1 MSVKEKMTAIAD
13 AIRSLLGI
21 TESMGLDA
29 MASKLNNI
37 PRQGHKTVTPSTSG
51 QTVVT
56 PGRYV
61 TGYIQVA
68 AIPSQYVDT
77 SDATV
82 TPDDMP
88 AGITAYANGEKVTGS
103 AKYIRGIMLEAGTAE
118 SNNGY
123 IRLAHTV
130 STPTFITP
138 AVGGTI
144 KLSAPLSDLGDA
156 NPENV
161 AAGKT
166 FTSAAGLCV
175 TGTAKE
181 SIDTSDATAE
191 ADDIVSGATA
201 YVNGEKVTGN
211 LSIAYGGIYAEVTA
225 EAKQGGMPYVQMAY
239 TLDEPRVI
247 KPEFGGQIS
256 LLAPF
261 TDFGDAA
268 PEDVVAGKTFTSAS
282 GFQAIGTKP
291 EPVAETWVLTLADG
305 STVEKVVYVG

>member
-37 PRQGHKTVTPSTSG
+37 PRQGHTTATPSKYA
-51 QTVVT
+51 QTVVL

-61 TGYIQVA
+61 TGYITVKE
-68 AIPSQYVDT
+68 IPSQYVDT

-82 TPDDMP
+82 TPNDMP
-88 AGITAYANGEKVTGS
+88 VGITAYANGKKVTGS
-103 AKYIRGIMLEAGTAE
+103 AKYIRGIMLEPGTAE

-144 KLSAPLSDLGDA
+144 KLSAPLSDFGDA

-191 ADDIVSGATA
+191 ADDIVDGATA

-211 LSIAYGGIYAEVTA
+211 LRVAHGGIHAELTA
-225 EAKQGGMPYVQMAY
+225 EKAPGMPYVQMAH
-239 TLDEPRVI
+239 TLSEPRVI
-247 KPEFGGQIS
+247 KPEYGGQIR
-256 LLAPF
+256 LMAPF

>member
-21 TESMGLDA
+21 TESMGIDA

-88 AGITAYANGEKVTGS
+88 AGITAYANGEKVTG
-103 AKYIRGIMLEAGTAE
+103 
-118 SNNGY
+118 
-123 IRLAHTV
+123 
-130 STPTFITP
+130 
-138 AVGGTI
+138 
-144 KLSAPLSDLGDA
+144 
-156 NPENV
+156 
-161 AAGKT
+161 
-166 FTSAAGLCV
+166 
-175 TGTAKE
+175 
-181 SIDTSDATAE
+181 
-191 ADDIVSGATA
+191 
-201 YVNGEKVTGN
+201 N
-211 LSIAYGGIYAEVTA
+211 LRIAYGGIYAELTA
-225 EAKQGGMPYVQMAY
+225 EKAPGMPFVQMVY
-239 TLDEPRVI
+239 TLSEPSVI
-247 KPEFGGQIS
+247 KPEYGDQIR
-256 LLAPF
+256 LVAPF